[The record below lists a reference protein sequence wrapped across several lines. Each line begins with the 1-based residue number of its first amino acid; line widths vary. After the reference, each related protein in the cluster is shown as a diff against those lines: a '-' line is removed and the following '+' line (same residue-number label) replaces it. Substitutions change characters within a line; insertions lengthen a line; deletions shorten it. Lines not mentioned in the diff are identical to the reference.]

1 MIYNNDWKEKE
12 DIIDSNTIKYARERS
27 INRKPT
33 ISGVTLNDILIMK
46 NWIYYAKKIGDEDY
60 KQLDENTFASSHIEN
75 QTSKKLKYVKKGI
88 SYNLS

>member
-12 DIIDSNTIKYARERS
+12 DIIDSNTSKYARERS

-46 NWIYYAKKIGDEDY
+46 NWIYYAKKIGDVDY
-60 KQLDENTFASSHIEN
+60 KQLDENIFASSHIEN
-75 QTSKKLKYVKKGI
+75 QTSTKLKYVKKGI